1 MFGRMMVSAL
11 ALTGVAYAQDGGA
24 QVPASPDCT
33 PQPACST
40 LTPTSSADRVAYDAA
55 YFAQYNPQ
63 TALDMVRQVP
73 GFSLDGGE
81 DRRGFSGAVGN
92 LLIDG
97 VRPSS
102 KSQGVEGMLQRIP
115 ASQVVRLEVLRGAA
129 VAGDASGQSM
139 LLNVVRTPTAGS
151 GVYEAGFEL
160 TSRGVPAPRGE
171 LSYSGRNGNVEYTL
185 AGSIFSQYRDLPGWR
200 LFSDEPG
207 DIYTG
212 RADTPSPRDFRE
224 ATINGSIA
232 FPLWG
237 GRFSTNAQINAWR
250 FNADNDFYFFDALDN
265 PDGALIQDYRERRK
279 GYELGANY
287 DRDIGPWSL
296 GVIGLINRGRYESF
310 EDDLFLDGVGALD
323 GDFYQDIVQ
332 DSGESIARFTLS
344 RPLGARHRIEFGAE
358 GAFNSLDQQLEFAG
372 SFAPTPGSVP
382 NINVLVEEE
391 RAEIFA
397 SHTWRPSDVWSI
409 ETRLNWE
416 TSTLTFSGDTN
427 QVVDLA
433 FWKPSLQLTRTF
445 AGNNQLRFRVYRDV
459 SQLDFGDFVSAV
471 ATADALLAGGNP
483 DLVPQTDWRAELGAD
498 LRFPGGAALSLT
510 LTQHEISNVTDVVP
524 ITAINDNGTP
534 LDTSDDFPF
543 TFDAP
548 GNLGDGE
555 ATSLDVNFSTPISFI
570 EGGRLTISGY
580 LWDTEVTDP
589 LTNQP
594 RIFSFRPESQIEV
607 VFRQDLPDL
616 RFAWQINIFKQGEFQ
631 AYRFNEIDTSEEG
644 PWVDLT
650 FETTALPHGMKL
662 TAIAANIFDGTVYR
676 DRRFF
681 NEDPPGPVTN
691 LGRNGINT
699 SRDYR
704 QREFA
709 QAPWFILQLS
719 GTF

>member
-1 MFGRMMVSAL
+1 MFGRMMVSAM
-11 ALTGVAYAQDGGA
+11 ALTGVAYAQEA
-24 QVPASPDCT
+24 PT
-33 PQPACST
+33 PPPST
-40 LTPTSSADRVAYDAA
+40 TGEAVVAPTSTSADRQIYEPAQ
-55 YFAQYNPQ
+55 FAQYNPQ
-63 TALDMVRQVP
+63 TALDMVRQIP
-73 GFSLDGGE
+73 GFTLDGGD

-97 VRPSS
+97 VRPST
-102 KSQGVEGMLQRIP
+102 KSQGVEGILSRIP
-115 ASQVVRLEVLRGAA
+115 ANQVVRLEVLRGAA
-129 VAGDASGQSM
+129 VAGDASGQST

-151 GVYEAGFEL
+151 GVYEGGFEL

-200 LFSDEPG
+200 LHYDEPG
-207 DIYTG
+207 DVYTG
-212 RADTPSPRDFRE
+212 RTETPSPRDFRE
-224 ATINGSIA
+224 GTLNGSVA

-237 GRFSTNAQINAWR
+237 GRFSTNAQVNAWR
-250 FNADNDFYFFDALDN
+250 FNADNDYYRFDAFDV
-265 PDGALIQDYRERRK
+265 PVSALLQDFQERRF
-279 GYELGANY
+279 GYEWGINY

-296 GVIGLINRGRYESF
+296 GIIGLINRGRYESF
-310 EDDLFLDGVGALD
+310 EDDVFLNGAGAFN

-344 RPLGARHRIEFGAE
+344 RPLGARHRVEIGAE
-358 GAFNSLDQQLEFAG
+358 GAFNSLDQQLVFAG
-372 SFAPTPGSVP
+372 TLAPTPGSVP

-397 SHTWRPSDVWSI
+397 SHTWRPTDKWSV

-416 TSTLTFSGDTN
+416 TSTLTFSGDTD
-427 QVVDLA
+427 QEVDLA
-433 FWKPSLQLTRTF
+433 FWKPSLQITRSF
-445 AGNNQLRFRVYRDV
+445 AGNNQLRVRAYRDV

-483 DLVPQTDWRAELGAD
+483 DLVPQSDWRFELGAD

-510 LTQHEISNVTDVVP
+510 LTRHQFKDVADLVTLV
-524 ITAINDNGTP
+524 NDQGTVDP
-534 LDTSDDFPF
+534 NDDQLYE
-543 TFDAP
+543 AP

-555 ATSLDVNFSTPISFI
+555 ATSLDVNFSTPVPFVS
-570 EGGRLTISGY
+570 GGRLTIEGY
-580 LWDTEVTDP
+580 LWETEITDP
-589 LTNQP
+589 VTNQP
-594 RIFSFRPESQIEV
+594 RIISYQPESEISV
-607 VFRQDLPDL
+607 NFRQDLSSL
-616 RFAWQINIFKQGEFQ
+616 RTAWGISYFKQGEVQ

-644 PWVDLT
+644 PWVDLWI
-650 FETTALPHGMKL
+650 ETTALPYNAKL
-662 TAIAANIFDGTVYR
+662 RFTAANIFDGTVYR

-681 NEDPPGPVTN
+681 NEPDPSDLVPPIAS
-691 LGRNGINT
+691 LGRNGANT

>member
-11 ALTGVAYAQDGGA
+11 ALTGVAYAQETN
-24 QVPASPDCT
+24 PAPAPTNEAAVT
-33 PQPACST
+33 PSS
-40 LTPTSSADRVAYDAA
+40 SSADRVVYEPAQ
-55 YFAQYNPQ
+55 FSQYNPQ
-63 TALDMVRQVP
+63 TALDMVRQIP

-92 LLIDG
+92 LLVDG
-97 VRPSS
+97 VRPST
-102 KSQGVEGMLQRIP
+102 KSQGVEGILQRIP
-115 ASQVVRLEVLRGAA
+115 ANQVVRLEVLRGAA

-185 AGSIFSQYRDLPGWR
+185 AGSLFSQYRDLPGWR
-200 LFSDEPG
+200 LFYDEPG
-207 DIYTG
+207 DVYTG
-212 RADTPSPRDFRE
+212 RAETPSPRDFRE

-237 GRFSTNAQINAWR
+237 GRFSTNAQLNGWR
-250 FNADNDFYFFDALDN
+250 FNADNDYYFFDAADV
-265 PDGALIQDYRERRK
+265 PDSALLQDYQERRK
-279 GYELGANY
+279 GYELGFNY
-287 DRDIGPWSL
+287 DRDLGPWSL
-296 GVIGLINRGRYESF
+296 GLIGLINRGRYESF
-310 EDDLFLDGVGALD
+310 EDDQFLDGAGALD

-332 DSGESIARFTLS
+332 DTGESIARFTLS
-344 RPLGARHRIEFGAE
+344 RPLGERHRVEFGAE
-358 GAFNSLDQQLEFAG
+358 GAFNSLDQQLVFDG
-372 SFAPTPGSVP
+372 TFAPSPGSVP

-391 RAEIFA
+391 RAEVFA

-427 QVVDLA
+427 QTVDLA
-433 FWKPSLQLTRTF
+433 FWKPSFQVTRTF

-471 ATADALLAGGNP
+471 ATADALFAGGNP
-483 DLVPQTDWRAELGAD
+483 DLVPQTDWRTELGAD
-498 LRFPGGAALSLT
+498 LRFPGGAALGLT
-510 LTQHEISNVTDVVP
+510 LTHHQISDVTDVVP
-524 ITAINDNGTP
+524 ITAIDDNGTP
-534 LDTSDDFPF
+534 GDTSDDIPF

-555 ATSLDVNFSTPISFI
+555 AVSLDVNFSMPVSFI
-570 EGGRLTISGY
+570 EGGRLTINGY

-594 RIFSFRPESQIEV
+594 RIFSFRPESQVEV

-616 RFAWQINIFKQGEFQ
+616 RFAWQVNIFKQGEIQ

>member
-11 ALTGVAYAQDGGA
+11 ALTGVAYAQDGTA
-24 QVPASPDCT
+24 QAPASPDCA
-33 PQPACST
+33 PQPTCST
-40 LTPTSSADRVAYDAA
+40 IAPATSADRVAYEAA
-55 YFAQYNPQ
+55 HFAQYNPQ
-63 TALDMVRQVP
+63 TALDMVRQIP
-73 GFSLDGGE
+73 GFALDGGE

-97 VRPSS
+97 VRPST
-102 KSQGVEGMLQRIP
+102 KSQGVEGILSRIP
-115 ASQVVRLEVLRGAA
+115 ANQVVRLEVLRGAA

-171 LSYSGRNGNVEYTL
+171 LSYSGRNGNVEWSL
-185 AGSIFSQYRDLPGWR
+185 AGSLFSQYRDLPGWR
-200 LFSDEPG
+200 LFFDETAG
-207 DIYTG
+207 GAYAG
-212 RADTPSPRDFRE
+212 RAETPSPRDFRE
-224 ATINGSIA
+224 GTITGSVA

-237 GRFSTNAQINAWR
+237 GRFSTNAQVNAFR
-250 FNADNDFYFFDALDN
+250 FNADNDYYFFDATDN
-265 PDGALIQDYRERRK
+265 PDGALIQDFLERRL
-279 GYELGANY
+279 GYEVGVNY
-287 DRDIGPWSL
+287 DRDIGPWAL
-296 GVIGLINRGRYESF
+296 GVIGLVNRGEYRSF
-310 EDDLFLDGVGALD
+310 EDDLFYAGAGVFD

-332 DSGESIARFTLS
+332 DTGESIARATLS
-344 RPLGARHRIEFGAE
+344 RQLGPRHRIEFGGE
-358 GAFNSLDQQLEFAG
+358 GAFNSLEQKLDLSG
-372 SFAPTPGSVP
+372 SFAPSSVDFA
-382 NINVLVEEE
+382 NVLVEEE
-391 RAEIFA
+391 RAELFA
-397 SHTWRPSDVWSI
+397 SHTWRPSDQWSV

-416 TSTLTFSGDTN
+416 TSTLTFSGQIDQT
-427 QVVDLA
+427 VDLT
-433 FWKPSLQLTRTF
+433 FWKPSLQITRTF

-471 ATADALLAGGNP
+471 ATADAIVAGGNP
-483 DLVPQTDWRAELGAD
+483 DLVPQTDWRYELGGD
-498 LRFPGGAALSLT
+498 FRFPGGAALGLT
-510 LTQHEISNVTDVVP
+510 LTYHDISDVTDVVYIP
-524 ITAINDNGTP
+524 PPVG
-534 LDTSDDFPF
+534 
-543 TFDAP
+543 FDAP

-555 ATSLDVNFSTPISFI
+555 AWSLDANFSTPVPMI
-570 EGGRLTISGY
+570 EGGRLTINGY
-580 LWDTEVTDP
+580 LWDTEVVDP

-594 RIFSFRPESQIEV
+594 RIFSFQPESQVEV

-616 RFAWQINIFKQGEFQ
+616 RFAWQINIFKQGETQ

-681 NEDPPGPVTN
+681 NEDDGSGGS
-691 LGRNGINT
+691 LGRNGANT
-699 SRDYR
+699 FRDYR